1 VDALFFMTVQ
11 MSHTPEFT
19 IFEASLPLLDAYIDL
34 LEEAAAWL
42 WARGVHQWQPGG
54 HRAARADLLAKLDR
68 GALILAERD
77 GRLAGGCLLIEIA
90 PACWPDAPA
99 DALYLSGLV
108 VERWVAGQDLGGRI
122 LDGAILVAQRR
133 GKARVR
139 LDCWDGNEFLK
150 RYYRARGFHDL
161 GRAQE
166 ADYWVR
172 LFERMA
178 FRA

>member
-1 VDALFFMTVQ
+1 MKRIPRLDALFFMTVQ

-19 IFEASLPLLDAYIDL
+19 IFEASLPLLD
-34 LEEAAAWL
+34 E
-42 WARGVHQWQPGG
+42 
-54 HRAARADLLAKLDR
+54 
-68 GALILAERD
+68 
-77 GRLAGGCLLIEIA
+77 
-90 PACWPDAPA
+90 
-99 DALYLSGLV
+99 
-108 VERWVAGQDLGGRI
+108 
-122 LDGAILVAQRR
+122 AILVAQRR

-172 LFERMA
+172 LFERIIS
-178 FRA
+178 RA

>member
-1 VDALFFMTVQ
+1 MMKRIQTSGCAFFMTVQ

-19 IFEASLPLLDAYIDL
+19 IFEASLPLLD
-34 LEEAAAWL
+34 E
-42 WARGVHQWQPGG
+42 
-54 HRAARADLLAKLDR
+54 
-68 GALILAERD
+68 
-77 GRLAGGCLLIEIA
+77 
-90 PACWPDAPA
+90 
-99 DALYLSGLV
+99 
-108 VERWVAGQDLGGRI
+108 
-122 LDGAILVAQRR
+122 AILVAQRR